1 MTDRVAFTGKLC
13 VKRATAV
20 LLAKRAGLD
29 VCRSVT
35 KNTTHVVV
43 GRLHR
48 LSRKLAKAG
57 RYNVKV
63 ISEREFMR
71 KIGGP
76 EQLAFTSENTL
87 VD

>member
-1 MTDRVAFTGKLC
+1 MAFTGKLSIRRT
-13 VKRATAV
+13 VAAQ
-20 LLAKRAGLD
+20 LAKRAGLD

-35 KNTTHVVV
+35 KDTTHVVV

-71 KIGGP
+71 KIGEP
-76 EQLAFTSENTL
+76 EQLAFTSENTP

>member
-1 MTDRVAFTGKLC
+1 MTDTLAFTGKLS
-13 VKRATAV
+13 VKRFAAV
-20 LLAKRAGLD
+20 RMARRAGLD

-57 RYNVKV
+57 EYNVKV

-71 KIGGP
+71 KIGEP
-76 EQLAFTSENTL
+76 EQLAFTSENTPT
-87 VD
+87 D